1 MGILSDYRTG
11 KTLSKLMTL
20 KQIKIIKDDCASYFR
35 GAVLSTVM
43 LSSIAI
49 AMLLVSCSN
58 ETKPRLPAVEL
69 TPDQIGK
76 YQTSCAA
83 CHENEAMGAPLKG
96 EKEAWANVFAK
107 PFEEVMYRVINGY
120 RGMPPLGQCFDCG
133 EQDLRALVYYLAQE
147 PRNSENIKEEQ

>member
-1 MGILSDYRTG
+1 
-11 KTLSKLMTL
+11 MTL
-20 KQIKIIKDDCASYFR
+20 KKIKIIKYNDASNFWS
-35 GAVLSTVM
+35 AALSTVM

-49 AMLLVSCSN
+49 AMFLVSCSS
-58 ETKPRLPAVEL
+58 ETKLRLPAVEL

-96 EKEAWANVFAK
+96 KKEAWANVFAK
-107 PFEEVMYRVINGY
+107 PFEDVMYRVINGY

-147 PRNSENIKEEQ
+147 PRNSEHTKEEQ